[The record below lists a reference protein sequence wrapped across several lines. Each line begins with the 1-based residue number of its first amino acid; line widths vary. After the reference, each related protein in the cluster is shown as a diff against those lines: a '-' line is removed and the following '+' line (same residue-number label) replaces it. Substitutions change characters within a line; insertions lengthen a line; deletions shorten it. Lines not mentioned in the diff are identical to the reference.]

1 MMERFFVAM
10 VLDFVVYNGV
20 AKVYFSASGT
30 WKFGVPNQKTHLT
43 RGNYFGISVLSKID
57 NLEWV

>member
-30 WKFGVPNQKTHLT
+30 WKFECAKSEDYLT
-43 RGNYFGISVLSKID
+43 RGNYYGISVLSKI
-57 NLEWV
+57 NNQWV